1 MALSLINTEIEKYQ
15 KAIEYNDYLIDN
27 DIDYTLEEYLNDANE
42 KFYKYDISFM
52 KEFMDLVNRV
62 DFCIH
67 HEYLIKYGIVDV
79 KKKDSGKIL
88 QNLKARNLNEG
99 EDYLVTKVSD
109 LRKQGGTST
118 KNVYMLTPDAYKKC
132 LMGSANTKIFA
143 NYFLLLEKIIKYYNL
158 YQLKLN
164 KLERVKLSKKLD
176 EVLVELKKSNNK
188 LDTLSIEN
196 NKQTEELK
204 EIKDI
209 LHSSSHDRVADI
221 EAQEKKSDFVLLR
234 NNSDYYTLR
243 AQKYETNRKIKE
255 KGLPIVLRLPN
266 CPNSIQFNN
275 KLKETLKHK
284 AIFSRNNITLIN
296 DYSEEQLVKDIK
308 KVYEERIIDL

>member
-1 MALSLINTEIEKYQ
+1 
-15 KAIEYNDYLIDN
+15 
-27 DIDYTLEEYLNDANE
+27 
-42 KFYKYDISFM
+42 
-52 KEFMDLVNRV
+52 
-62 DFCIH
+62 
-67 HEYLIKYGIVDV
+67 
-79 KKKDSGKIL
+79 
-88 QNLKARNLNEG
+88 
-99 EDYLVTKVSD
+99 
-109 LRKQGGTST
+109 
-118 KNVYMLTPDAYKKC
+118 MLTPDAFKKS
-132 LMGSANTKIFA
+132 LIGSNKTDKYAK
-143 NYFLLLEKIIKYYNL
+143 YFLLLEKIIKYYNL

-296 DYSEEQLVKDIK
+296 DCSEEQLVKDIK